1 MTLVNAVLYGA
12 DDVVGALVR
21 ARLRQGL
28 VPDFELP
35 PASPDGQ
42 RMFAALGVAREGTLL
57 GGVVYFNLH
66 RAAGR
71 AACIEAAFA
80 FDRPTWADRN
90 TLWQLFSYPF
100 AAPPRGLGC
109 ATMVVQVR
117 RRHARSR
124 SIVERLGFKL
134 VGPIPRAFDGYED
147 VMVYAMTADK
157 CRWLKEGGNVA

>member
-35 PASPDGQ
+35 PAALDGR
-42 RMFAALGVAREGTLL
+42 RMFAALGVVRDGTLL
-57 GGVVYFNLH
+57 GGVVYFNLRTVRD
-66 RAAGR
+66 RAV
-71 AACIEAAFA
+71 CIEAVIA
-80 FDRPTWADRN
+80 FDRPNWADRN
-90 TLWQLFSYPF
+90 TLWQLCAYPF
-100 AAPPRGLGC
+100 AAPPLGLGC
-109 ATMVVQVR
+109 ATGIVQIR

-124 SIVERLGFKL
+124 ALVERLGFKL
-134 VGPIPRAFDGYED
+134 VGPVPRAFDGYED